1 MIIPVIVKIFTKEHK
16 ITYTKDNYKIK
27 ETFYID
33 NKKHYYECKTLF
45 TKICKN
51 HKLTKM

>member
-33 NKKHYYECKTLF
+33 NKKHYYDIKNKNK
-45 TKICKN
+45 KIEIK
-51 HKLTKM
+51 